1 MNNRKV
7 GFEGERKALKLLQKK
22 GYKLIEKNFK
32 CKIGEVDLIV
42 ERKKTLIFVEV
53 KFRKNNKMGSPL
65 EAVNM
70 KKQRKIIKT
79 SQFFLLLNN
88 KYENYNKR
96 FDVIGV
102 TTNDMIHIEG
112 AFYG

>member
-7 GFEGERKALKLLQKK
+7 GFEGEQKALELLQKK